1 MIKNKKAN
9 YQKSLDLYIPGVKK
23 TMNNSTKFKIFG
35 GGVLLEIYLKILLIV
50 SYTLRKMGV
59 RYAKN
64 IRTKKRYKITA

>member
-1 MIKNKKAN
+1 MLIKSI
-9 YQKSLDLYIPGVKK
+9 KSRK
-23 TMNNSTKFKIFG
+23 FG
-35 GGVLLEIYLKILLIV
+35 GGVILEIYLKILLIV